1 MNNEQ
6 AMNIIVSVCEKSVQ
20 KGVFTL
26 AEAHLVLNALETL
39 GVKLPQ
45 VNQISNDDEVEVV
58 EEKETKKK

>member
-1 MNNEQ
+1 MNNDQ

-39 GVKLPQ
+39 GVKLPE
-45 VNQISNDDEVEVV
+45 VNQISNEAEVL
-58 EEKETKKK
+58 EEAETKKK

>member
-1 MNNEQ
+1 MNNDQ

-39 GVKLPQ
+39 GVKLPE
-45 VNQISNDDEVEVV
+45 VNQISNEAEVV
-58 EEKETKKK
+58 EEAETKKK